1 VKIAL
6 FIASLPEDELPKH
19 QFPLNIGYLA
29 AYLEEQIPGIEV
41 KLSADV
47 DEVINEK
54 PDLVGI
60 SSVSQCF
67 GFAELAAKRFKEA
80 LGIPVLLG
88 GYHISSLPHKMPVC
102 FDVGVV
108 GEGEIPLLEMV
119 RLWIK
124 KGAFTRPDL
133 EKVKGI
139 CFHDGTGGVVQT
151 PSPPP
156 FPCIDNLPYPKRNIS
171 RGARN
176 IYLFSSRGCV
186 YRCKFCAS
194 TRHWK
199 QFRAHSAEHVVEELK
214 YLKATY
220 DAVSIQLL
228 DDLFF
233 ADRKRLAKIAEI
245 LEKDNL
251 LGEYLFDGFISSN
264 LATKETLL
272 LAKKL
277 GFKAIRFGGETGSDR
292 LLKEMKG
299 PQASVEHH
307 QRCIDLCQ
315 EIGLEVRASF
325 MLGTPGETVED
336 LEATYRFLARNRDVL
351 KIHGFYLTTPVP
363 GTPYWDMALAK
374 NLVSEE
380 MDWNRLNLDYLKDG
394 SFRLEDAIYMN
405 ADLLPLDTVDAY
417 FQRFKNDFKFN

>member
-1 VKIAL
+1 MKIVL
-6 FIASLPEDELPKH
+6 FVASLPEDQLQKH
-19 QFPLNIGYLA
+19 QFPLNVGYLA
-29 AYLEEQIPGIEV
+29 AYLEELIPGIDV
-41 KLSADV
+41 KLTADV
-47 DEVINEK
+47 DEIIREK
-54 PDLVGI
+54 PDIVGI

-67 GFAELAAKRFKEA
+67 QHAELAARRIKEE
-80 LGIPVLLG
+80 LGVPVLLG
-88 GYHISSLPHKMPVC
+88 GYHVSSLPHRMPRC

-108 GEGEIPLLEMV
+108 GEGEIPLFELV

-124 KGAFTRPDL
+124 KGAFTCRDL
-133 EKVKGI
+133 EQIRGI
-139 CFHDGTGGVVQT
+139 CFHDDAGSILQT
-151 PSPPP
+151 PLSPP
-156 FPCIDNLPYPKRNIS
+156 FPCIDDLPYPKRNIS

-220 DAVSIQLL
+220 DATSIQLL

-233 ADRKRLAKIAEI
+233 ADRKRLSKIVDL
-245 LEKDNL
+245 LERENL
-251 LGEYLFDGFISSN
+251 LGKFVFDGFISSN
-264 LATKETLL
+264 LASRETLV
-272 LAKKL
+272 LAKRL
-277 GFKAIRFGGETGSDR
+277 GFNAIRFGGETGSDR

-299 PQASVEHH
+299 SQASVEHH
-307 QRCIDLCQ
+307 QRCIDLCD
-315 EIGLEVRASF
+315 ELGFEVRASF

-336 LEATYRFLARNRDVL
+336 IEATYRFLNKNRNSL

-363 GTPYWDMALAK
+363 GTPYWDLALSK
-374 NLVSEE
+374 GLVSEE
-380 MDWNRLNLDYLKDG
+380 MDWNRLNLDYMKNG

-405 ADLLPLDTVDAY
+405 ADVMPLETLSMY
-417 FQRFKNDFKFN
+417 FQKFKNEFHFH